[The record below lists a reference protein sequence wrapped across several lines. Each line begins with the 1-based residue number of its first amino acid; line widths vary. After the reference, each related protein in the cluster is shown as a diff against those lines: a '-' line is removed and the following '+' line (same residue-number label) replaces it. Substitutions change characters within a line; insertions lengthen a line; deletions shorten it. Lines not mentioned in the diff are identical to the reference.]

1 MSEVKQLDIMDC
13 VHTTPSKNGNGNH
26 CEQNLVI
33 QDVADEKEDNEITI
47 DQADARGWF
56 GARAT
61 NQPVRKF
68 I

>member
-33 QDVADEKEDNEITI
+33 QDV
-47 DQADARGWF
+47 
-56 GARAT
+56 
-61 NQPVRKF
+61 
-68 I
+68 